1 MGLSEREKRVLA
13 EMERELFGASTVD
26 PSLPAANS
34 LPKIVAGLAIA
45 VIGLSVVL
53 FGAISG
59 LVWFGLL
66 GFVITLFGVL
76 MASANRAAGPKG
88 GRTKRDSAQPN
99 SKKRS
104 TGSYFSDRWDR
115 RDEH

>member
-53 FGAISG
+53 FGAISQ
-59 LVWFGLL
+59 LIWFGLV
-66 GFVITLFGVL
+66 GFVVTLFGVL
-76 MASANRAAGPKG
+76 MASANRSNSVSGETKSRAPKG
-88 GRTKRDSAQPN
+88 NRPTS
-99 SKKRS
+99 
-104 TGSYFSDRWDR
+104 GSYFSDRWDKR
-115 RDEH
+115 QGN